1 MDYWTAVDEL
11 YNITLSLSF
20 FLLMFLMF
28 YIGRKGY
35 KSGNR
40 SGGVSTIICGICFLI
55 FGYFNAIIRFFVYPY
70 NGFMVWWIGIILVVN
85 GVFFKL
91 VRKETKK
98 IRMESDNPGFSSEKK
113 SMIRRY
119 IERMTGENPY
129 KASISYKMEL
139 ARKSFHFLGLLLA
152 VTFFGFFIL
161 YPTALI
167 VSDSVIQLIND
178 IKPAY
183 ELLWGDIALFPF
195 VKGINPPQNYLHDG
209 INISIIYITLMG
221 LIGAL
226 ILAIISDLIRII
238 WSPEYSL
245 FNFLSRAILR
255 NKEKNAAGPHIYLIT
270 GMIFSYMLYMVGLVH
285 ILAFFT
291 GALIA
296 CLSDAAAALIGR
308 KYGKHKVI
316 VRSKD
321 TKSME
326 GFLAGM
332 IVAYII
338 GIILIGPIYAI
349 IGVVIFFITDYY
361 PINTADNVLN
371 PILIPIGIQIFILLL
386 GLPVGWWS

>member
-1 MDYWTAVDEL
+1 MDYWTSVDEF

-20 FLLMFLMF
+20 FFLMFLMF

-40 SGGVSTIICGICFLI
+40 PGGISTIICGGFFLI
-55 FGYFNAIIRFFVYPY
+55 FGFYNAIVRFFVYPY
-70 NGFMVWWIGIILVVN
+70 NGFMVWWIGIILLVN

-91 VRKETKK
+91 VRRETKK
-98 IRMESDNPGFSSEKK
+98 IRMESDNPGISSEKK
-113 SMIRRY
+113 SIIRRY
-119 IERMTGENPY
+119 IIKMTIESPY
-129 KASISYKMEL
+129 RSTISYKMEL
-139 ARKSFHFLGLLLA
+139 VRKSFHLLGLFLA
-152 VTFFGFFIL
+152 VAYFGFFVL
-161 YPTALI
+161 YPITLI
-167 VSDSVIQLIND
+167 ISDSVIQLIND

-183 ELLWGDIALFPF
+183 ELIWGDIALFPF
-195 VKGINPPQNYLHDG
+195 VKGFNPPQSHLHDG
-209 INISIIYITLMG
+209 LNISIIYLTMMA

-245 FNFLSRAILR
+245 FNFLSKSMLR

-270 GMIFSYMLYMVGLVH
+270 GMIFSYMLYMLGLVH

-291 GALIA
+291 GTLIA
-296 CLSDAAAALIGR
+296 CLSDATAALIGR

-321 TKSME
+321 TKSVE

-332 IVAYII
+332 FVAYII
-338 GIILIGPIYAI
+338 GMILIGPIYAI
-349 IGVVIFFITDYY
+349 IGVVIFFITDYF
-361 PINTADNVLN
+361 PVFTADNLLN
-371 PILIPIGIQIFILLL
+371 PIFIPIGIQLFILIL
-386 GLPVGWWS
+386 GFPVGWWP